1 MERANTI
8 TYLKGETI
16 QTGKKNPNKKQKRKS
31 PKKKKKKKTNPIKG
45 RTRTVFYRLWQFSE
59 RF

>member
-16 QTGKKNPNKKQKRKS
+16 GTETRKKGNKECATTGLVIP
-31 PKKKKKKKTNPIKG
+31 
-45 RTRTVFYRLWQFSE
+45 
-59 RF
+59 

>member
-16 QTGKKNPNKKQKRKS
+16 GTETRKKGNKECAATGLVIP
-31 PKKKKKKKTNPIKG
+31 
-45 RTRTVFYRLWQFSE
+45 
-59 RF
+59 

>member
-16 QTGKKNPNKKQKRKS
+16 GTETRKKEGDKECAATGLVIP
-31 PKKKKKKKTNPIKG
+31 
-45 RTRTVFYRLWQFSE
+45 
-59 RF
+59 

>member
-16 QTGKKNPNKKQKRKS
+16 ETENKKRRTRKS
-31 PKKKKKKKTNPIKG
+31 VATTGLVIP
-45 RTRTVFYRLWQFSE
+45 
-59 RF
+59 

>member
-16 QTGKKNPNKKQKRKS
+16 GTETRRKGA
-31 PKKKKKKKTNPIKG
+31 IKS
-45 RTRTVFYRLWQFSE
+45 VPQLAW
-59 RF
+59 

>member
-16 QTGKKNPNKKQKRKS
+16 GTENEEKKGDKERATTGLVTP
-31 PKKKKKKKTNPIKG
+31 
-45 RTRTVFYRLWQFSE
+45 
-59 RF
+59 

>member
-16 QTGKKNPNKKQKRKS
+16 GTEKGKECATTGLV
-31 PKKKKKKKTNPIKG
+31 I
-45 RTRTVFYRLWQFSE
+45 L
-59 RF
+59 